1 MCLAHLMKT
10 FCALSK
16 SMAHFTWTSVGPG
29 IYPNNLEEDHMVKGL
44 RIVFLP
50 SLWNIKWIK
59 EDKWKS
65 SFYWSECETEQR
77 ITLLNEHQIVFKIS
91 FHMRMLYFLIISE
104 SNCFWSFLLKNGV
117 LKLVTTWYR
126 GRVSWINM
134 ELILI
139 KFCYP
144 S

>member
-1 MCLAHLMKT
+1 MKT

-16 SMAHFTWTSVGPG
+16 SMAHFTWTSAGPG

-65 SFYWSECETEQR
+65 SFYWSECEMEQR
-77 ITLLNEHQIVFKIS
+77 ITLLNEHQVVFKIS
-91 FHMRMLYFLIISE
+91 FFTCILYFLIISE
-104 SNCFWSFLLKNGV
+104 RNCFWSFLLKNRV

-126 GRVSWINM
+126 GSVSWINM
-134 ELILI
+134 E
-139 KFCYP
+139 
-144 S
+144 

>member
-1 MCLAHLMKT
+1 MLLAHLMKT

-16 SMAHFTWTSVGPG
+16 SVAHFTWNSVRPG
-29 IYPNNLEEDHMVKGL
+29 IHPNNLEEDHMVKGL

-65 SFYWSECETEQR
+65 SFYWSECEMEQR
-77 ITLLNEHQIVFKIS
+77 ITLLNEHQIVLKIS
-91 FHMRMLYFLIISE
+91 FFMCMLYFLIISE
-104 SNCFWSFLLKNGV
+104 RNCFWSLLLKNWV

-134 ELILI
+134 E
-139 KFCYP
+139 
-144 S
+144 

>member
-65 SFYWSECETEQR
+65 SFYWSECEMEQR

-91 FHMRMLYFLIISE
+91 FLMRMLYFLIISE

>member
-1 MCLAHLMKT
+1 MCLAPLMKT

-77 ITLLNEHQIVFKIS
+77 ITLLNEHEIVFKIS
-91 FHMRMLYFLIISE
+91 FFMCMLYFLIISE
-104 SNCFWSFLLKNGV
+104 KNFFWSLLLKNWL
-117 LKLVTTWYR
+117 LKLVTAWYR

-134 ELILI
+134 EQILI